1 MSSFVCRSFFNL
13 VPHTKNP
20 FIVRKISRLFTALIS
35 FAIFFC
41 SCKKDQSSLHNVN
54 TETDNDQL
62 ISNAKDYFKN
72 KVQNISTNEKPL
84 EQAGAD
90 AKSLLNPIKSLIK
103 KADWDNAYTQIMPTG
118 NIVVVPIL
126 FQDHLYRRPF
136 KTSTF
141 INVPLENLC
150 KLIVYID
157 SKAQFHSEVVSSF
170 PDTTYLQNPMN
181 SFTGVAFIQDWQG
194 NFLRGYS
201 YKPNSDPQ
209 QLTLSDS
216 LPGNRELKSNPST
229 LDVAPTTTCYY
240 EDFYTCAGSVSD
252 PYQYCSFSYTEN
264 LGCVTTGGSGGGTN
278 NTLLD
283 YGLISSGSGGSG
295 STITTVSANTVF
307 FTPKKP
313 VVIAK
318 ELSCFTKTNT
328 SAYSITI
335 NVEEPGP
342 GNGASATTAPG
353 IGAGHTYITF
363 EQDNADGTKII
374 RNVGFYPNFN
384 ANPKNAVGPSVFG
397 ENSNTSVSAQLKIPL
412 SSINFTNAI
421 SSAIYQT
428 SYNYDLYI
436 YNCTTAAESIL
447 TSANISSLYTFNPL
461 FQGDYPGALGMTI
474 RNLDLKNFG
483 LKNGGVTVVRN
494 VQPANT
500 ITPSPRAGSCST
512 DPPPPPPAQ

>member
-1 MSSFVCRSFFNL
+1 MIGKLYTV
-13 VPHTKNP
+13 
-20 FIVRKISRLFTALIS
+20 
-35 FAIFFC
+35 
-41 SCKKDQSSLHNVN
+41 
-54 TETDNDQL
+54 
-62 ISNAKDYFKN
+62 
-72 KVQNISTNEKPL
+72 IST
-84 EQAGAD
+84 
-90 AKSLLNPIKSLIK
+90 
-103 KADWDNAYTQIMPTG
+103 
-118 NIVVVPIL
+118 
-126 FQDHLYRRPF
+126 
-136 KTSTF
+136 
-141 INVPLENLC
+141 
-150 KLIVYID
+150 
-157 SKAQFHSEVVSSF
+157 
-170 PDTTYLQNPMN
+170 
-181 SFTGVAFIQDWQG
+181 
-194 NFLRGYS
+194 
-201 YKPNSDPQ
+201 
-209 QLTLSDS
+209 
-216 LPGNRELKSNPST
+216 
-229 LDVAPTTTCYY
+229 
-240 EDFYTCAGSVSD
+240 
-252 PYQYCSFSYTEN
+252 
-264 LGCVTTGGSGGGTN
+264 
-278 NTLLD
+278 
-283 YGLISSGSGGSG
+283 
-295 STITTVSANTVF
+295 
-307 FTPKKP
+307 
-313 VVIAK
+313 
-318 ELSCFTKTNT
+318 
-328 SAYSITI
+328 ITI

-447 TSANISSLYTFNPL
+447 TSANISSLYTFNYL